1 MFTHYLKVMEA
12 ERIESVLD
20 VEFYREFMASL
31 VKQLGV
37 SELELM
43 LYLPLLSLRFFYS
56 SRGCLM
62 EFTDFYCFSRAGES
76 YLLKLG
82 RPDVISENY
91 LSTLLCCI

>member
-20 VEFYREFMASL
+20 VEFYRELMASL
-31 VKQLGV
+31 VKELGV
-37 SELELM
+37 TEFELM

-62 EFTDFYCFSRAGES
+62 GFTCFSRAGES

-91 LSTLLCCI
+91 RSTLLCCI